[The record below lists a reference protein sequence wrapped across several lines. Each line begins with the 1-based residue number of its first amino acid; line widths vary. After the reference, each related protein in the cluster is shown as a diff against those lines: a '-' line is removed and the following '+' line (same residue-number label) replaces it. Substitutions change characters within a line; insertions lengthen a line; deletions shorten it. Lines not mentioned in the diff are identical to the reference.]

1 MAKVSAG
8 YATKKDRCIMCDR
21 RTDYVVEWWGASVRV
36 RVYACDKHKEGLDF
50 VRIMEPVLRSARAAA
65 QDRLL
70 EYDLHKRYMA
80 SHKRVRKLE
89 EMLKTHGIDVDE
101 EE

>member
-1 MAKVSAG
+1 
-8 YATKKDRCIMCDR
+8 MCDR
-21 RTDYVVEWWGASVRV
+21 RTDYVVEWWGESVRV

-50 VRIMEPVLRSARAAA
+50 VHIMDMEPILRSARAAA

-80 SHKRVRKLE
+80 SLKQVRKLE